1 MNLYIDGLEEGK
13 YREIRPEERKELEE
27 MLSSEKSE
35 KRTGGSHE
43 RIIIKKMKELG
54 EKLREAS
61 RAYYQEDRE
70 IMSNVEYDALYDT
83 LSALEKETGI
93 VLADSPT
100 VNVGYEAVEQLP
112 KEEHERP
119 MLSLDK
125 TKERETLRE
134 FIGEHPTLLSWKLD
148 GLTIV
153 LTYENGELIK
163 AVTRGNGIVGEVIT
177 NNARVFKNI
186 PLKISFK
193 GRLVLRG
200 EAIITYSDFE
210 KINETIGDADAKYK
224 NPRNLCSGSVRQ
236 LNNEITAKR
245 NVRFYAFSLVS
256 AEGVDFR
263 NSREV
268 QFRWLN
274 EQGFEVVEYR
284 KVTAETL
291 DEAMDYFA
299 EAVTTNDFPSD
310 GLVALYDDI
319 AYGESLGTTAK
330 FPRNAMAF
338 KWADE
343 MRDTRLLEIEWSPSR
358 TGLINPVAIFEPVEL
373 EGTTVSRASVHNISI
388 MKELKLGIG
397 DTIRVYK
404 ANMIIPQIAE
414 NLTGSGNASIPHTC
428 PACGQET
435 VVKKENDVECLF
447 CVNPG
452 CPAKKIKSFGLFTS
466 RDAMN
471 IDGLSEATLEKF
483 IARGFIHDFGDIFE
497 ISRYKDEIVEMEGF
511 GQKSYDNLMESL
523 ERAKETTLPRVI
535 YSLGIANIGLANA
548 KVICRHFDNDLDRI
562 RHASLEEVSDID
574 TIGPVIAGNLVA
586 YFRDEDNDRR
596 LDHLMSFLHIQE
608 DSPKQEQIF
617 EGMNFVITGSLVHF
631 GNRSEA
637 KELIESL
644 GGKVTGSVTKK
655 TNYLINNDIQS
666 NSSKN
671 KKARELGIPIL
682 SEEDFRK
689 LAGVQ

>member
-1 MNLYIDGLEEGK
+1 MNE
-13 YREIRPEERKELEE
+13 
-27 MLSSEKSE
+27 SS
-35 KRTGGSHE
+35 
-43 RIIIKKMKELG
+43 IKKMKELG

-125 TKERETLRE
+125 TKEREALRE

-414 NLTGSGNASIPHTC
+414 NLTGSGNAPIPHTC

-671 KKARELGIPIL
+671 KRARELGIPIL

-689 LAGVQ
+689 IAGVQ

>member
-1 MNLYIDGLEEGK
+1 MNE
-13 YREIRPEERKELEE
+13 
-27 MLSSEKSE
+27 SS
-35 KRTGGSHE
+35 
-43 RIIIKKMKELG
+43 IKKMKELG

-125 TKERETLRE
+125 TKEREALRE

-414 NLTGSGNASIPHTC
+414 NLTGSGNAPIPHNC

-435 VVKKENDVECLF
+435 IVKKENDVECLF

-586 YFRDEDNDRR
+586 YFKDEDNNRR

-637 KELIESL
+637 KELIESQ

>member
-1 MNLYIDGLEEGK
+1 MNE
-13 YREIRPEERKELEE
+13 
-27 MLSSEKSE
+27 SS
-35 KRTGGSHE
+35 
-43 RIIIKKMKELG
+43 IKKMKELG

-125 TKERETLRE
+125 TKEREALRE

-256 AEGVDFR
+256 AEDVDFR

-414 NLTGSGNASIPHTC
+414 NLTGSGNAPIPHTC

-535 YSLGIANIGLANA
+535 YSLGIAKIGLANA

-586 YFRDEDNDRR
+586 YFRDEDNNRR
-596 LDHLMSFLHIQE
+596 LDHLMRFLHIQE

>member
-1 MNLYIDGLEEGK
+1 M
-13 YREIRPEERKELEE
+13 
-27 MLSSEKSE
+27 
-35 KRTGGSHE
+35 
-43 RIIIKKMKELG
+43 
-54 EKLREAS
+54 
-61 RAYYQEDRE
+61 
-70 IMSNVEYDALYDT
+70 
-83 LSALEKETGI
+83 
-93 VLADSPT
+93 
-100 VNVGYEAVEQLP
+100 EQLP

-125 TKERETLRE
+125 TKEREALRE

-414 NLTGSGNASIPHTC
+414 NLTGSGNAPIPHTC

-447 CVNPG
+447 CVNPE

-586 YFRDEDNDRR
+586 YFRDEDNNRR
-596 LDHLMSFLHIQE
+596 LDHLMRFLHIQE

>member
-1 MNLYIDGLEEGK
+1 MNE
-13 YREIRPEERKELEE
+13 
-27 MLSSEKSE
+27 SS
-35 KRTGGSHE
+35 
-43 RIIIKKMKELG
+43 IKKMKELG

-125 TKERETLRE
+125 TKEREALRE

-263 NSREV
+263 NSKEV

-414 NLTGSGNASIPHTC
+414 NLTGSGNAPIPHTC

-586 YFRDEDNDRR
+586 YFRDEDNNRR
-596 LDHLMSFLHIQE
+596 LDHLMNFLHIQE

-689 LAGVQ
+689 LAGV